1 MRLHKT
7 DREDLHCDSDLTR
20 RDLLRLFAGAAGAS
34 VLAGCAGRKLSSSRP
49 QLLVWSC
56 GGNYDL
62 LRDFN
67 RRFEEL
73 KGCSIGYT
81 GAPIEHLVALIASRS
96 RGVGALVG
104 RSGPG
109 WRDLANAGR
118 LAGKRQVFALDL
130 YVIVVPLGNPAGI
143 QGLPDLKRPD
153 VKTVYSPTASGPS
166 SDVIE
171 YLLKTADKVLE
182 PGIWDGYVRNA
193 VEAYDCG
200 WKVFPPIIEGRA
212 HATVTRQSMTTVPE
226 IQGKVELIPIPVEV
240 PAVQKRGFS
249 ATPQSVAPIAESAN
263 PELAAEYVK
272 EIVGE
277 LGYEVARKH
286 GYVHR
291 LDPDADHYEALFRKG
306 EKPPEEKGAPPA
318 E

>member
-1 MRLHKT
+1 MRA
-7 DREDLHCDSDLTR
+7 DSEFTR
-20 RDLLRLFAGAAGAS
+20 RNFLKALAGSAATG
-34 VLAGCAGRKLSSSRP
+34 VLAGCGLTSGGPAGKD
-49 QLLVWSC
+49 LLVWSC
-56 GGNYDL
+56 GGNYEFL
-62 LRDFN
+62 LDFN
-67 RRFEEL
+67 RRFEKL
-73 KGCSIGYT
+73 KDCSIGYT

-109 WRDLANAGR
+109 WIDLENAGR
-118 LAGKRQVFALDL
+118 LAGKRHVFALDL
-130 YVIVVPLGNPAGI
+130 YVIVVPPGNPGRI
-143 QGLPDLKRPD
+143 QGLADFKRPD

-193 VEAYDCG
+193 IEAYDCG

-226 IQGKVELIPIPVEV
+226 IRGKVEVIPIPVEV

-263 PELAAEYVK
+263 PELAAEYIK
-272 EIVGE
+272 EIAGG
-277 LGYEVARKH
+277 LGYEVALQH
-286 GYVHR
+286 GYLHR
-291 LDPDADHYEALFRKG
+291 LDPDAHKYKVLFRKG
-306 EKPPEEKGAPPA
+306 EKPPKEKG
-318 E
+318 